1 MPNHPNQAAVNTTP
15 DRAPEHAPHP
25 DLSLAPLDPSPQPA
39 PDPTSHRTPISQ
51 SFLEQA
57 KHQLPRTTL
66 TQGTLA
72 LSNQLAP
79 PLEGAEEQHQAPTR
93 PALRLLPE
101 VHEDPTDPVQP
112 PAEAAPADAPPLG
125 IANHVTSIEVTVR
138 LLDPAPQPTSANP
151 ATQTTAGEPAGADP
165 AVRTTA
171 SEPTART
178 AGAEPAAQTSGA
190 QTTGAEAR
198 AAGRPGVGVGGRTT
212 GLPDARAWGSRL
224 AQAVAEVLAGDRPL
238 SQLVRW
244 TDAVVYMD
252 LNRRVRVLGLTTTAT
267 HRGAKERSAIR
278 SVRVSQPAER
288 VAEIAAH
295 VRYGNRS
302 RAMALRLEVHRG
314 RWICTALELG

>member
-1 MPNHPNQAAVNTTP
+1 MPNHPNQAAVNTP

-25 DLSLAPLDPSPQPA
+25 DLSLAPTDASPQQP
-39 PDPTSHRTPISQ
+39 PEPTSHRTPISQ

-79 PLEGAEEQHQAPTR
+79 PLEGAEEQDESQPPTR

-101 VHEDPTDPVQP
+101 VHEDPTDPAQP
-112 PAEAAPADAPPLG
+112 PAEPSPADTPPLG
-125 IANHVTSIEVTVR
+125 LADHVTSIEVTVR
-138 LLDPAPQPTSANP
+138 LLDPPPQPTSANP
-151 ATQTTAGEPAGADP
+151 AT
-165 AVRTTA
+165 
-171 SEPTART
+171 
-178 AGAEPAAQTSGA
+178 AEPAAQTAGL
-190 QTTGAEAR
+190 QTTGAEAESS
-198 AAGRPGVGVGGRTT
+198 GRSGVGVVRRAA

>member
-15 DRAPEHAPHP
+15 DPAPEHAPHP
-25 DLSLAPLDPSPQPA
+25 DLSLAPPDPSPRP
-39 PDPTSHRTPISQ
+39 PTSPRGPISQ

-72 LSNQLAP
+72 LSNQLSQP
-79 PLEGAEEQHQAPTR
+79 IEGAEEQHPSPPPTR

-101 VHEDPTDPVQP
+101 VQEGSITPAQP
-112 PAEAAPADAPPLG
+112 PAEPAPPDAPPLG
-125 IANHVTSIEVTVR
+125 IAKHVTSIEVTVR
-138 LLDPAPQPTSANP
+138 LLDPPPQTTIPTSTTKP
-151 ATQTTAGEPAGADP
+151 STTTQTTAAEPA
-165 AVRTTA
+165 
-171 SEPTART
+171 ART
-178 AGAEPAAQTSGA
+178 AGVEPAAQNVGA
-190 QTTGAEAR
+190 GPGAAERTA
-198 AAGRPGVGVGGRTT
+198 VGVLGRTP

-267 HRGAKERSAIR
+267 KRGAKERSAIR

>member
-25 DLSLAPLDPSPQPA
+25 DLSLAPPDPSPQP
-39 PDPTSHRTPISQ
+39 PTSLRGPISQ
-51 SFLEQA
+51 SFLERA
-57 KHQLPRTTL
+57 KHHLPRTTL
-66 TQGTLA
+66 TRGTLA
-72 LSNQLAP
+72 LSNQLSPAALPTDDATQQPASP
-79 PLEGAEEQHQAPTR
+79 PPTR

-101 VHEDPTDPVQP
+101 VQEDSTHPAQP
-112 PAEAAPADAPPLG
+112 PAEPAPPDAPSLG
-125 IANHVTSIEVTVR
+125 ITKHVTSIEVTVC
-138 LLDPAPQPTSANP
+138 LLDPP
-151 ATQTTAGEPAGADP
+151 QTTSPTPTTKPSTAEP
-165 AVRTTA
+165 AVRAAAAQPAERSAT
-171 SEPTART
+171 
-178 AGAEPAAQTSGA
+178 AEPAAQTTTAQNAGAESGA
-190 QTTGAEAR
+190 AERARVGA
-198 AAGRPGVGVGGRTT
+198 VGRTP

-267 HRGAKERSAIR
+267 KRGAKERSAIR